1 MLEYFQIPHETKYYS
16 LTLPSLK
23 PPAELSILPVLDV
36 TPSTAVGTAAGE
48 EEETPLRIF
57 DSLAICEFLAE
68 QHPEKHL
75 WPADAHLR
83 ATARAAAAAMH
94 SGFAALRNAYPS
106 NFVARF
112 TGPGIPF
119 DEAIA
124 KDVSKLLALWSR
136 LRAAAKKRLA
146 VLGQEDEGFLCGGF
160 SIADA
165 FFWPVLWVSWP
176 RSRLPESHVAFIPGR
191 RRVMFYFMFSMLMSI
206 LVQRFRSYD
215 VPLTGAG
222 EDALKWMETMW
233 NHPVMKALGR
243 EYFRQEASSQSHMA
257 VYDNVFSEKPDVTRG
272 KFTEDWVFESK
283 AI

>member
-1 MLEYFQIPHETKYYS
+1 MAEETTPKPSYTLHVYYTRYSSWGARPQLVLEYFQIPHETKYYS

-165 FFWPVLWVSWP
+165 FFWPVLW
-176 RSRLPESHVAFIPGR
+176 
-191 RRVMFYFMFSMLMSI
+191 
-206 LVQRFRSYD
+206 RFRSYD